1 MIQNHRPDF
10 KAFFIAVMASLCLA
24 SCGLTGDQ
32 EQVHVTVIE
41 DAEPVIKP
49 VGINLNYASAAA
61 RAAIA
66 KGLVGFDE
74 EGRIVP
80 ALAARWIVTD
90 DGLSYIFRLNDA
102 KWDDGREVTAERVAT
117 LLRQRIRELRPSRLG
132 QDLDA
137 IEEIVSMTGRV
148 IEIQLK
154 SPHPNFLQLM
164 AQPEMGLFRAGHGA
178 GPMSALNN
186 DNIYTLGAFK
196 QAPSENGGEN
206 GNGDSGEDGDA
217 ASGDAD
223 IADDPRRVFLHS
235 EGAAK
240 ALARYTSGHTDII
253 LNGHFH
259 HLPLVD
265 EAGVSSND
273 LRLNPVAGLFGLKFM
288 KADGF
293 WALPENREILSMAID
308 RPALLTSFSKVTAWQ
323 SRLKII
329 PDALNVTGISARPDW
344 ASMTIQDR
352 QAFAREHVRRWE
364 ALEGQVPPLTIALPD
379 AAGAD
384 ILFLRIRSDLRRAGL
399 DARKVTLNN
408 GRQNGDADVRLID
421 EIAPYDSA
429 QWFLSRLT
437 CTQNPVCLNDAD
449 KKIAEANAEV
459 NLQNKARLF
468 AEAEVLLVQHYS
480 FIPLAVPVR
489 WSIGKPATRGFA
501 VNQRGWHPLN
511 LLVGIPIS

>member
-1 MIQNHRPDF
+1 MIQSHRIDF
-10 KAFFIAVMASLCLA
+10 KAFFIAVTASFCLA
-24 SCGLTGDQ
+24 SCGLTGDR
-32 EQVHVTVIE
+32 EQVDVTVIE
-41 DAEPVIKP
+41 DTEPVIKP
-49 VGINLNYASAAA
+49 VGINLNYASSAA

-102 KWDDGREVTAERVAT
+102 QWNDGREVTAEQVAT
-117 LLRQRIRELRPSRLG
+117 LLWQRVRELRRSRLK
-132 QDLDA
+132 QDLEA
-137 IEEIVSMTGRV
+137 IDEIVSMTGRV

-154 SPHPNFLQLM
+154 SPHPNFLQLI

-178 GPMSALNN
+178 GPMSVLDN
-186 DNIYTLGAFK
+186 DSIYTLGIFN
-196 QAPSENGGEN
+196 PTDSRDGD
-206 GNGDSGEDGDA
+206 GNGDRDGD
-217 ASGDAD
+217 SDADSQDDD
-223 IADDPRRVFLHS
+223 IADDPRRITLRS
-235 EGAAK
+235 ESAAK
-240 ALARYTSGHTDII
+240 ALARYISGYTDMI
-253 LNGHFH
+253 LNGQFH

-265 EAGVSSND
+265 EAGVSSDD
-273 LRLNPVAGLFGLKFM
+273 LRLDPVAGLFGLKFI

-293 WALPENREILSMAID
+293 WSLPANREILSMAID

-323 SRLKII
+323 SRQKII
-329 PDALNVTGISARPDW
+329 PDALNVTGISARPGW
-344 ASMTIQDR
+344 SSMTMQDR

-364 ALEGQVPPLTIALPD
+364 ALEGQVPPLAIALPD

-384 ILFLRIRSDLRRAGL
+384 ILFLRIQSDLRRIGL
-399 DARKVTLNN
+399 NAHKVGLNN
-408 GRQNGDADVRLID
+408 KSADVHLID

-437 CTQNPVCLNDAD
+437 CTQSPVCLNEAD
-449 KKIAEANAEV
+449 DKIAEANAQE
-459 NLQNKARLF
+459 NLQTKDRLF
-468 AEAEVLLVQHYS
+468 AEAEVLLVQYYS

-489 WSIGKPATRGFA
+489 WSIGKPGARGFA